1 MKAPQLDLERYLAT
15 MPTNIAV
22 HADASRPPAQRLVAA
37 RGLLPLPTQ
46 DQLAVL
52 VALCEAI
59 EAPVSQAA
67 KDTIRLM
74 PVNLVKPVLINPA
87 TPGWLLEG
95 LGCRLNEREE
105 LLPDLLS
112 HRSTPDRIH
121 LWACVAST
129 SNAVHERL
137 CLDLERLK
145 RCPEIIE
152 GLWNNESV
160 DRYLMRPPVEFLVRQ
175 GIHLESVPLFKEVLA
190 SLSFDELKEAVDNVE
205 LPPEVLGMVV
215 DSERPQEGEED
226 DDTKVH
232 SEASDG
238 DDESGDQTA
247 LVGEEEGKKKTLIQ
261 VINDMSPA
269 QKICLALKGN
279 REARTILIR
288 DTNKIVCSAVIRS
301 PRITDREVALAAQM
315 RSVHE
320 EVIRIICG
328 NRDWLRKY
336 PIKLALVNN
345 PKTPLA
351 RSMAMIK
358 GIHQRDLKAIS
369 RSTQVPSALRGVA
382 KRLLAQKRQ

>member
-1 MKAPQLDLERYLAT
+1 
-15 MPTNIAV
+15 
-22 HADASRPPAQRLVAA
+22 
-37 RGLLPLPTQ
+37 
-46 DQLAVL
+46 
-52 VALCEAI
+52 
-59 EAPVSQAA
+59 
-67 KDTIRLM
+67 
-74 PVNLVKPVLINPA
+74 
-87 TPGWLLEG
+87 
-95 LGCRLNEREE
+95 
-105 LLPDLLS
+105 
-112 HRSTPDRIH
+112 
-121 LWACVAST
+121 
-129 SNAVHERL
+129 
-137 CLDLERLK
+137 
-145 RCPEIIE
+145 
-152 GLWNNESV
+152 
-160 DRYLMRPPVEFLVRQ
+160 MRPPVEFLVRQ